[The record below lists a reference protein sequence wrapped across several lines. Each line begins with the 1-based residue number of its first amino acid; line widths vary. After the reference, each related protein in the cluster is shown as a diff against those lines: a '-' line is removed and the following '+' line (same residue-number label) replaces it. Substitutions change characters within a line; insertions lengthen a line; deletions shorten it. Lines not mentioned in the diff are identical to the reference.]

1 MVMVLEQHLV
11 DEIAEIGRR
20 RMPNEACGVIL
31 PYKVK
36 GRQVIELPNR
46 SRTPHDEVQMRGEDL
61 VLELEALFGEDTP
74 LPENLASDTTFW
86 HTHPGG
92 NVGPSVHD
100 MRHKPEVGKHLV
112 VSLGEEVKATWF

>member
-1 MVMVLEQHLV
+1 MVMVLEQHMV
-11 DEIAEIGRR
+11 DEIAMIGKK

-31 PYKVK
+31 PYPVK
-36 GRQVIELPNR
+36 DRQVIELPNR
-46 SRTPHDEVQMRGEDL
+46 SKTPHDEVRMRGEDL

-74 LPENLASDTTFW
+74 LPENLATDITFW

-92 NVGPSVHD
+92 NVGPSAHD
-100 MRHKPEVGKHLV
+100 MSEKPQVGKHLV